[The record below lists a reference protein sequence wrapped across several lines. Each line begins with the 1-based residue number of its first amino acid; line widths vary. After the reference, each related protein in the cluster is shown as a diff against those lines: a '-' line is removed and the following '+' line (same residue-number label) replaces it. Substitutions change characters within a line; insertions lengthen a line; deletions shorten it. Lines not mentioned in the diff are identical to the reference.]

1 MLQLRKGGHRDL
13 DRYYQ
18 LLEIDFDSEELF
30 PKLVM
35 HRAISGGNL
44 ELLVMYDDETNIEA
58 AYAVV
63 CPKSE
68 YGYVLLKYMAVHPW
82 YRGKGLGIELMRM
95 LTKRYEDT
103 NGICAEITEFDD
115 PNPNRLRQLLKF
127 FGRFGYEEI
136 RTDYRIAGSPV
147 HVMVKQIKG
156 TADVSAVYHR
166 MVPDYYLKI
175 LSSYG
180 FGKMIDI
187 LPVKAPE

>member
-82 YRGKGLGIELMRM
+82 YRDKCLGIAR
-95 LTKRYEDT
+95 
-103 NGICAEITEFDD
+103 
-115 PNPNRLRQLLKF
+115 RLRC
-127 FGRFGYEEI
+127 
-136 RTDYRIAGSPV
+136 
-147 HVMVKQIKG
+147 
-156 TADVSAVYHR
+156 
-166 MVPDYYLKI
+166 
-175 LSSYG
+175 
-180 FGKMIDI
+180 
-187 LPVKAPE
+187 

>member
-13 DRYYQ
+13 ERYYQ

-44 ELLVMYDDETNIEA
+44 ELLVMYEDETNIEA
-58 AYAVV
+58 GYAVV

-68 YGYVLLKYMAVHPW
+68 YDYVLLKYMAIHPW
-82 YRGKGLGIELMRM
+82 YRGKGLGIELMR
-95 LTKRYEDT
+95 LLAKRFEDKQ
-103 NGICAEITEFDD
+103 GIVAEITEFED
-115 PNPNRLRQLLKF
+115 PDPNRLKKLLKF

-136 RTDYRIAGSPV
+136 RSDYRIGGSPV
-147 HVMVKQIKG
+147 HVMVKAVKG
-156 TADVSAVYHR
+156 SADIAPIYHR

-175 LSSYG
+175 LSNYA
-180 FGKMIDI
+180 FGKMVDI
-187 LPVKAPE
+187 LPIKAE